1 LPGEKP
7 LPDHRA
13 RRAPGAMMRQACLV
27 SVPFPEPTTPE
38 PTRAAVFLTYFD
50 YFRSRLIDKLEGLP
64 ASELRHS
71 RLPSGWAPIELLKHL
86 TYVEM
91 RWLEWG
97 FEGRDVAD
105 PWADGRDGRWY
116 VAPEETLDDLVAA
129 LRARAART
137 RAIVESHDLAETGQ
151 PGERWGGA
159 DPASLERVL
168 FHLLQ
173 EYARHVGHL
182 DIVAELASGQTG
194 E

>member
-1 LPGEKP
+1 
-7 LPDHRA
+7 
-13 RRAPGAMMRQACLV
+13 MRQAGLV
-27 SVPFPEPTTPE
+27 SMPFPEPTTPA
-38 PTRAAVFLTYFD
+38 PSRAEVFLTYLD
-50 YFRSRLIDKLEGLP
+50 YFRSQLVDKLQGLP
-64 ASELRHS
+64 DSELRS
-71 RLPSGWAPIELLKHL
+71 SGLPSGWAPIELLKHL

-105 PWADGRDGRWY
+105 PWGDRRDDRWY
-116 VAPEETLDDLVAA
+116 VAPEETLGDLAAA
-129 LRARAART
+129 LHARAART
-137 RAIVESHDLAETGQ
+137 RAIVESHDLADIGQ
-151 PGERWGGA
+151 PGPRWDGA

-182 DIVAELASGQTG
+182 DIVAELADGQTG